1 MSSFQGGSG
10 GEKNN
15 GKGNTNID
23 KSKGQDEK
31 DDDDDDSNRPR
42 RLQPIVTPNNR
53 ITEFWSSDDPENIN
67 NENNR
72 IRDES
77 IPALVPF
84 SPDPSHLSSVL
95 SRKPPS
101 SPTTAT
107 TLLMKNSQDKPPLA
121 LLTHQMQLLSG
132 AFGLSVVLFLLLLL
146 PSLWACFAFLLCST
160 TAVLFFQTLYQYGQN
175 ELSNILDQGVLNYL
189 PSTLQ
194 AYFTTTSI
202 NEYMQ
207 DGTFMREHYYWLLYF
222 LPGLTPAQQNFF
234 IQQLPQS
241 RRDLLF
247 HRGFLSLVVPSTANE
262 WLLGR
267 RHMQYPP
274 TISRQETS
282 EINNTSNSLLLPDPD
297 TVENNRFIIDADV
310 IRSETQ
316 EGSSVTHMDALRAI
330 FNSFVSLTLSLTGLG
345 TSATV
350 DAASVDENNLL
361 FLNEASGNR
370 GREQQQ
376 PPPDLVWTPFEESDE
391 EDEEDL
397 LNASLHEETQQRI
410 VTPTIANDAPNGEED
425 CVLDEEIVN
434 SAISVAMTNVAA
446 SFTAIVSSQIVSTL
460 DQWIPT
466 VTRTGIISSVA
477 LFGYVY
483 VRPWLLLRANNYLPR
498 LSTTTRAATTNNGA
512 VVWTISLFSAAM
524 IGTAGSL
531 MFMRSSARAA
541 LQEAQEAKGM
551 IPKPKKEEKDGK
563 K

>member
-72 IRDES
+72 IREES

-267 RHMQYPP
+267 RHMQHPP

-350 DAASVDENNLL
+350 DAASVDESNLL
-361 FLNEASGNR
+361 FLNEASRNR
-370 GREQQQ
+370 GRDQQQ
-376 PPPDLVWTPFEESDE
+376 PPPDLVWTPLEESDE

-425 CVLDEEIVN
+425 CVRDEEIVN
-434 SAISVAMTNVAA
+434 SAISAAMSNVAA

-498 LSTTTRAATTNNGA
+498 LSTTTRAATTSNGA

-551 IPKPKKEEKDGK
+551 IPKPKEDKDGK